1 MLTAP
6 TVGFWLGIYKVLTD
20 EIVLSS
26 VKQDRSPG
34 PLPEC
39 LVFDLG
45 KIDYEAS
52 LATQFRVSKLV
63 KNHQLPDC
71 ILFVQYPHTLTLGR
85 AGKIEHLLAS
95 KNELERRGVSFH
107 LTDRGGDITYHGPGQ
122 LIVYPILDLKR
133 HRRDIHWYLRN
144 LETCIIRTLASF
156 GIVADRI
163 AGATGVWVQDRKIA
177 AIGVRTSQ
185 WVTSHGLAI
194 NVNTDL
200 NFFDLIV
207 PCGIANKTVT
217 SMTQV
222 LKVGDL
228 KLQAVRS
235 QFCDHFG
242 IIFNRALRHGR
253 LTDFLTGCDD
263 GIGVIHP

>member
-1 MLTAP
+1 VRTAP
-6 TVGFWLGIYKVLTD
+6 TVGFWLGIYKMLTD
-20 EIVLSS
+20 EIVFSA
-26 VKQDRSPG
+26 VKQDRSLE

-45 KIDYEAS
+45 EMDYEAS
-52 LATQFRVSKLV
+52 LATQSKMTKLL
-63 KNHQLPDC
+63 KNEQLPDC

-95 KNELERRGVSFH
+95 KRELERRGVSFH

-144 LETCIIRTLASF
+144 LETCIIRTLATF
-156 GIVADRI
+156 DIVADRI

-185 WVTSHGLAI
+185 WVTSHGLAL

-200 NFFDLIV
+200 SFFDLIV
-207 PCGIANKTVT
+207 PCGIANKKMT
-217 SMTQV
+217 SMAQV
-222 LKVGDL
+222 LKVKDL
-228 KLQAVRS
+228 ELHAVRS
-235 QFCDHFG
+235 QFCHHFG
-242 IIFNRALRHGR
+242 IIFNRALRDGR
-253 LTDFLTGCDD
+253 PKDLLTN
-263 GIGVIHP
+263 